1 MEITAEKVKE
11 LREKTG
17 IGMMKCKEAL
27 IACEGDFEKA
37 IDHLRKKGLATA
49 AKKSAR
55 TTNEGRIAGY
65 IHNTNKVG
73 VLVELNC
80 ETDFVAK
87 GEEFAQ
93 LGKDICMQ
101 VAAARPI
108 AVAREDLPQDMIDR
122 EKGIYAEQVKGKP
135 ANIIDKIIEGKLNAF
150 FKEVCLL
157 EQPFIK
163 DPAISIQDIIK
174 GKIAKFGENISVRRF
189 VRYQLGEET

>member
-17 IGMMKCKEAL
+17 IGMMKCKGAL

-37 IDHLRKKGLATA
+37 IDYLRKKGLATA

-55 TTNEGRIAGY
+55 TTSEGRIAGY

-87 GEEFAQ
+87 GDEFIQ
-93 LGKDICMQ
+93 LTKDICMQ
-101 VAAARPI
+101 IAASKPI
-108 AVAREDLPQDMIDR
+108 AIRREEIPPDTVAK
-122 EKGIYAEQVKGKP
+122 EKEIYAEQVKGKP
-135 ANIIDKIIEGKLNAF
+135 ANIVDKIVEGKLNAF
-150 FKEVCLL
+150 YEEMCLM
-157 EQPFIK
+157 EQPWIR
-163 DPAISIQDIIK
+163 DPAISIEDLVK
-174 GKIAKFGENISVRRF
+174 GKIAKFGENITVRRF
-189 VRYQLGEET
+189 VRYQFGEE